1 MINIA
6 INVNK
11 ANILH
16 MIVLWC
22 ILLEASNLL
31 SANIITL
38 YYKTE
43 LIFHERERDIV
54 YLKINILLRKN

>member
-22 ILLEASNLL
+22 ILLEVSNLL
-31 SANIITL
+31 SVNIITL